1 MNVAISDIEVSDPI
15 EDPKICKKKELTN
28 GGIITG
34 KVKLYDATTK
44 KVLFNK
50 RANI

>member
-1 MNVAISDIEVSDPI
+1 MYVSISEIKVSDPI
-15 EDPKICKKKELTN
+15 ESVDVCKRKEMTY

-34 KVKLYDATTK
+34 KVKLVDSNTKTT
-44 KVLFNK
+44 LFNK